1 MVVQGSI
8 DKREVVDVCGSLYD
22 SYRVISSEQVSNVSA
37 GYNSQTASNDPNGFA
52 TSMVRSFQG
61 MSSAALTLTA
71 IGSIYAIGV
80 LMTLALSATAK
91 DYYKSGM

>member
-1 MVVQGSI
+1 MSQ
-8 DKREVVDVCGSLYD
+8 SL
-22 SYRVISSEQVSNVSA
+22 A
-37 GYNSQTASNDPNGFA
+37 ASNDPNGFA

-71 IGSIYAIGV
+71 IGIAYSIGV
-80 LMTLALSATAK
+80 LMTLTLSATAK

>member
-1 MVVQGSI
+1 
-8 DKREVVDVCGSLYD
+8 
-22 SYRVISSEQVSNVSA
+22 
-37 GYNSQTASNDPNGFA
+37 
-52 TSMVRSFQG
+52 MVRSFQG

-71 IGSIYAIGV
+71 IGSMYAIGV